1 MQKKLILYKIKILR
15 KILFKTLQKTLRN
28 LHTQKQH
35 KIIIVLKQSLQQ
47 KPQQTQNQLQQ
58 HQQHPHQQTT
68 LVVQTIRQVKI
79 ALQVIVVHLQM
90 RQINKRQ
97 ALHLK
102 QQQM

>member
-35 KIIIVLKQSLQQ
+35 KIIIVVLKQKLQQ
-47 KPQQTQNQLQQ
+47 KPQQTQNQLQP
-58 HQQHPHQQTT
+58 HQQHLLQQAT
-68 LVVQTIRQVKI
+68 LVIQTVQQAKI
-79 ALQVIVVHLQM
+79 ALQVIVVHQQI
-90 RQINKRQ
+90 RQINRRQ

-102 QQQM
+102 